1 MIGEITFSQTF
12 GLVEKG
18 EAPEAF
24 AEIHALGKAMSWVG
38 QLPWAHTYHEII
50 KPYTG
55 EFLATG
61 KRNGSLR
68 AFAGSLVKA
77 RMAHGGDPSD
87 MMTKFEAIS
96 KAKPTEFDGSDVLSA
111 ASTNVTAGS
120 DTTAISM
127 RAVVYYVLKNP
138 KYHKQLVE
146 EVDKY
151 YSDTGSGVLTYDI
164 ANSMSFLQAVIYEAM
179 RLHPVIGQPLPRVVP
194 AGGMDC
200 EGVGKLPAGTVISAA
215 PFVLSRSK
223 EIWGNDAESFR
234 PERWMGS
241 DMGELQ
247 RFWFPFG
254 AGARLCV
261 GKTLAWMELTK
272 LLAALFRHF
281 NMRLADKDAEWRT
294 TSYVFLLTSE
304 LNVVLEP
311 RDLC

>member
-18 EAPEAF
+18 QAPEAF

-38 QLPWAHTYHEII
+38 QIPWAHRYHEII

-77 RMAHGGDPSD
+77 RMSQGGDPAD

-96 KAKPTEFDGSDVLSA
+96 KAKPTEFDGNDVLSA

-127 RAVVYYVLKNP
+127 RAVVYYVLRHP
-138 KYHKQLVE
+138 GCHKRLVA

-151 YSDTGSGVLTYDI
+151 YLDANSGVLTYDV
-164 ANSMSFLQAVIYEAM
+164 ANSMPYLQAVIYEAM

-194 AGGMDC
+194 AGGMEFED
-200 EGVGKLPAGTVISAA
+200 VGKLPAGIVISTA
-215 PFVLSRSK
+215 PYVLSRSK
-223 EIWGNDAESFR
+223 EIWGEDADSFR
-234 PERWMGS
+234 PERWTGS

-254 AGARLCV
+254 SGSRLCV
-261 GKTLAWMELTK
+261 GKTLAWMEMTK

-281 NMRLADKDAEWRT
+281 EMRLADKDAEWRL
-294 TSYVFLLTSE
+294 TSFVFLLQSE

-311 RDLC
+311 RNL